1 MTRHV
6 VVLDASLGETPAERN
21 LVRELEAASPDVDI
35 DVYKLPAGELPPT
48 VASPEWRYDGVVVSG
63 SQTAV
68 YEDRDWIHEA
78 TAWVRR
84 VHAADVPILGIC
96 WGHQFIAQAL
106 GGRVVDMGE
115 YELGYREASRVGED
129 PLFDGIPAQFVSF
142 ETHSDRVAELP
153 QGATVLARNDNGVQ
167 AYRVGSSYGL
177 QFHPEYD
184 RQTAVWV
191 TEGKD
196 LPEERIEQ
204 VRDGI
209 TDESVAAAEAA
220 KAVFANFLEL
230 TASHQPGTSPAYGHP
245 Y

>member
-1 MTRHV
+1 MTRYIA
-6 VVLDASLGETPAERN
+6 VLDASLGDTPAERN
-21 LVRELEAASPDVDI
+21 LRRELEAVADDVVV
-35 DVYKLPAGELPPT
+35 DVFKLPAEALPPT
-48 VASPEWRYDGVVVSG
+48 VSSPEWNYDGVVVSG
-63 SQTAV
+63 SQTSV

-78 TAWVRR
+78 TAWVRH
-84 VHAADVPILGIC
+84 VHETGVPLLGIC

-115 YELGYREASRVGED
+115 YELGYRELTLVGTD
-129 PLFDGIPAQFVSF
+129 PLFDGVPAEFVSF

-153 QGATVLARNDNGVQ
+153 PGARVLARNDYGVQ
-167 AYRVGSSYGL
+167 AFRVGSTYGV

-196 LPEERIEQ
+196 LPDERIQ
-204 VRDGI
+204 RVLDGI

-220 KAVFANFLEL
+220 KVVFENFLGLVETHQRVAGP
-230 TASHQPGTSPAYGHP
+230 TADRRY
-245 Y
+245 

>member
-1 MTRHV
+1 MTQHIA
-6 VVLDASLGETPAERN
+6 VLDASVGETPAERN
-21 LVRELEAASPDVDI
+21 LVRELEDASAEIDI
-35 DVYKLPAGELPPT
+35 DVYKLPAGERPPT
-48 VASPEWRYDGVVVSG
+48 VASAAWRYDGVVVSG
-63 SQTAV
+63 SQTSV

-84 VHAADVPILGIC
+84 VHAADVPVLGIC

-115 YELGYREASRVGED
+115 YELGYRQISRLGED
-129 PLFDGIPAQFVSF
+129 PLFDGIPEQFVSF

-153 QGATVLARNDNGVQ
+153 RGAVVLARNDNGVQ
-167 AYRVGSSYGL
+167 AYRVNSTYGL

-196 LPEERIEQ
+196 LPDERIQE
-204 VRDGI
+204 VLDGI

-220 KAVFANFLEL
+220 KTVFGNFLDL
-230 TASHQPGTSPAYGHP
+230 TASHQPVAESLPGRAD
-245 Y
+245 